1 MDQDDSTASK
11 SNTVDEYLELF
22 QINQKEKIMDV
33 TLNRLLAKEIARELY
48 QQIHPDFSYEKKY
61 KPDDLQ
67 SQLILSATME
77 EFTRLSQQEKKE
89 IL

>member
-1 MDQDDSTASK
+1 MDA
-11 SNTVDEYLELF
+11 
-22 QINQKEKIMDV
+22 
-33 TLNRLLAKEIARELY
+33 TLNRLLTKEITRELY
-48 QQIHPDFSYEKKY
+48 QQIHPDFFYEKKY

-77 EFTRLSQQEKKE
+77 KFTRLSQQEKKE